1 MPHNSSIVVLSC
13 QSMPKKVIK
22 IQSVN
27 IYTYPKLVIH
37 AKQATQI
44 VLGDLHA
51 NAIKLVYSLILH
63 GVVEIA
69 EDDYAR
75 LVEIYQCAVD
85 ELSDGDLSDFN
96 MIINKMSVKTT
107 THNSLLF
114 LGDELADRGQ
124 NDWFILKILH
134 RLHHAGIKF
143 DILLSNHGFEFI
155 SAHERE
161 TPVFTIKQMNA
172 ELTASLMNL
181 QKLIDYKLITRSSI
195 DAMLAESY
203 YPHLK
208 LLAYSIDQQE
218 INIFSHAP
226 IDLDVIKN
234 IAFQFQL
241 DDVEYHDETMFALAN
256 TIDDINQEF
265 KQRVQDKCVNELVR
279 GQTRAQREAGF
290 LNDPI
295 NFLIWNRNQRHLKR
309 DLIHQGYRVLYVHG
323 HDSTATKEMNVLNL
337 DNFLGK
343 ALVCHR
349 GPYVVL
355 TTTGCSFTATP
366 CLDNIDAAEDE
377 FNYMGL
383 ASLLSVEA
391 FPKEAA
397 SDKPAIQPYRDVAK
411 PSNPHQILASVTRMS
426 LAFWST
432 GLLGRLEPYQTK
444 FPNQDL
450 EPTTSPDSL
459 DGTVNDPSLLA

>member
-1 MPHNSSIVVLSC
+1 MLHNQPFVVLSC
-13 QSMPKKVIK
+13 QSMPKKVIT
-22 IQSVN
+22 IQSIN
-27 IYTYPKLVIH
+27 IYTYPKVVIH

-51 NAIKLVYSLILH
+51 NAIKLIYSLILH

-75 LVEIYQCAVD
+75 LIEIYQLAVD
-85 ELSDGDLSDFN
+85 DLCAGDLSDFN
-96 MIINKMSVKTT
+96 MIIEQMTVKTT
-107 THNSLLF
+107 TVTSLLF

-124 NDWFILKILH
+124 NDWYTLKILH

-161 TPVFTIKQMNA
+161 APEFTIKQMNA
-172 ELTASLMNL
+172 ELTSSLMNL
-181 QKLIDYKLITRSSI
+181 QKLINHNLITRPSV

-208 LLAYSIDQQE
+208 LLAYSIDQHE

-234 IAFQFQL
+234 IALQFQWN
-241 DDVEYHDETMFALAN
+241 DVEYHDESMFALAN
-256 TIDDINQEF
+256 TIDDINREF
-265 KQRVQDKCVNELVR
+265 KQRVQNKCVNELVR
-279 GQTRAQREAGF
+279 GLTKAHREAGF

-295 NFLIWNRNQRHLKR
+295 NFLIWNRKQSQLKR

-323 HDSTATKEMNVLNL
+323 HDSATTKAMNVINL
-337 DNFLGK
+337 DNHLGK
-343 ALVCHR
+343 GRFCYR

-355 TTTGCSFTATP
+355 STTGCSFTATP
-366 CLDNIDAAEDE
+366 CLDMVDAAEDE

-383 ASLLSVEA
+383 ASLLTIDA
-391 FPKEAA
+391 FPKESAPA
-397 SDKPAIQPYRDVAK
+397 EAIQSYRDVAK
-411 PSNPHQILASVTRMS
+411 QSNHHQILANLARIS
-426 LAFWST
+426 LSFWAI
-432 GLLGRLEPYQTK
+432 GIGRLELSQTK
-444 FPNQDL
+444 LPHQDL
-450 EPTTSPDSL
+450 GPATSQDPL
-459 DGTVNDPSLLA
+459 DNTADESTLSAKA